1 MKKYIWFY
9 ALIVVLAGCTFGEI
23 LSKNYYIL
31 EYYPHSEKEE
41 LKLETPI
48 DKSVFILDAKVSKTY
63 NRSQI
68 VMRHFGPRITYLDYD
83 LWGVKLSKI
92 IPDMMQKRFE
102 SYNIFETSHR
112 EFLGSK
118 ADMEIATTVNN
129 IELYKSG
136 NLQQAR
142 VVMDFVL
149 RNSGEEGC
157 VVEHS
162 VNAERV
168 LLANDIDTFVQ
179 TVNEIILDETDN
191 FIRKIIKV
199 CYIDADL
206 QFENKDF
213 IALLDSSL
221 VQLDAK
227 ESAGEGKGLL
237 LLPTIS
243 GTDNE
248 PYFKAI
254 DKYGF
259 VQSGQ
264 MGTPLPLLEG
274 KYSIEYGSGNS
285 NQHMKQTNIEI
296 VPRFKTIVEPD
307 WGCLIIDVIDKKRN
321 YAKVRYEIFDLGS
334 GESFGSEF
342 PAEEEIGEQ
351 ATVWVL
357 NPGLYK
363 ITVNNEPFNTYANFT
378 TVYVEKGEVIKF
390 TIVMDTDDDD
400 IPTNMIGAGVLEE
413 SFLEASLEKLKFSSA
428 IHGNANIRSDNE
440 NDKNNAETTIDVNFQ
455 LENYLIYDEYPF
467 HYTMKNLIELG
478 TTKASGD
485 DFRLSED
492 NVDLKNT
499 LIYYFIQDLGIYGR
513 FDAETHFFN
522 KYYYSSDDFYY
533 AKHYEAG
540 NPVFDNT
547 LVGKVQIQSSI
558 FPLVLKEGIGINY
571 RILNRSKS
579 NLSIRG
585 GFGLRQEFNKN
596 IYELLNTS
604 TINGI
609 EYRQYKELDSVF
621 KTGMEVSLVGSF
633 QLPYNISYSTNADFL
648 FPFDKEEYNSMEWE
662 NVVNLKLFKHISL
675 DYKLKLLNKV
685 PEVGDEYIATNHTLF
700 LRITYFLK

>member
-9 ALIVVLAGCTFGEI
+9 ALIIVLAGCTFGEV

-41 LKLETPI
+41 LKLETSI

-92 IPDMMQKRFE
+92 IPDMVQKRFE
-102 SYNIFETSHR
+102 SYNVFETTHR

-142 VVMDFVL
+142 VVMDLAL

-162 VNAERV
+162 VNTERV

-191 FIRKIIKV
+191 FVRKIIRV
-199 CYIDADL
+199 CYIDADSK
-206 QFENKDF
+206 FENKDL
-213 IALLDSSL
+213 IALLDSTL
-221 VQLDAK
+221 IQLNET

-237 LLPTIS
+237 LLPAIS
-243 GTDNE
+243 GTDSE

-254 DKYGF
+254 DRYGF

-274 KYSIEYGSGNS
+274 NYTIEYGSGNA
-285 NQHMKQTNIEI
+285 NQHMTQSNIEV
-296 VPRFKTIVEPD
+296 VPRFKSIIEPD
-307 WGCLIIDVIDKKRN
+307 WGCLIVDVMDEKRN
-321 YAKVRYEIFDLGS
+321 YSKVRYEIFDLGS

-351 ATVWVL
+351 ATVWAL
-357 NPGLYK
+357 KPGLHK

-378 TVYVEKGEVIKF
+378 TVYVKKGEVIKF

-400 IPTNMIGAGVLEE
+400 NPTNMIGAGVLEE

-440 NDKNNAETTIDVNFQ
+440 NDKDNAETTIDVNLQ
-455 LENYLIYDEYPF
+455 LENYLIYDEYPL

-492 NVDLKNT
+492 SFDLKNT
-499 LIYYFIQDLGIYGR
+499 LIYYFVQNLGVYGR

-522 KYYYSSDDFYY
+522 ENIYDSNDFYCT
-533 AKHYEAG
+533 KIDKDG
-540 NPVFDNT
+540 DVLLDSV
-547 LVGKVQIQSSI
+547 LVDKVQVSSSF
-558 FPLVLKEGIGINY
+558 FPLKLKEGVGINY
-571 RILNRSKS
+571 RILNKSKS

-585 GFGLRQEFNKN
+585 GFGLRQEINN
-596 IYELLNTS
+596 DAYLRTNTGDS
-604 TINGI
+604 
-609 EYRQYKELDSVF
+609 YRMYQELDSVS
-621 KTGMEVSLVGSF
+621 KTGMELSLVGSF

-662 NVVNLKLFKHISL
+662 NVINLKLFKHISL

-685 PEVGDEYIATNHTLF
+685 PEIGDEYIATNHTLF